1 MHWRLY
7 LFILRFIHYLPEH
20 SGNGRLLA
28 PASGSPRFLFDLQ
41 ERLRRPFCVLSNYHS
56 SLVSLQLLLI
66 SMAPQVA
73 QGFLSSLCRRGTV
86 YYAASALA
94 I

>member
-7 LFILRFIHYLPEH
+7 LFILRFIHYLREH
-20 SGNGRLLA
+20 SMNGRLLA
-28 PASGSPRFLFDLQ
+28 PASGSPRFLFGLQ
-41 ERLRRPFCVLSNYHS
+41 ERLRRPFCELSNYHS

-73 QGFLSSLCRRGTV
+73 PEF
-86 YYAASALA
+86 
-94 I
+94 